1 LEPKERVDG
10 EKRKRRRRRRR
21 RRRMMAVSLMSNAV
35 KNVVPSEEISSG
47 AL

>member
-1 LEPKERVDG
+1 MEPKERVDG
-10 EKRKRRRRRRR
+10 EKRRRRR

>member
-1 LEPKERVDG
+1 MEPKERVDG
-10 EKRKRRRRRRR
+10 EKRRRR